1 MDVLEQFLGG
11 GTATSPSKPTP
22 NNPGNLRPVGGATG
36 FQQFATPEEG
46 IAAAD
51 KNLQA
56 YGKKGINTLR
66 GVISRWAP
74 PSENDTEAY
83 INTVSKKI
91 GLDPNQPIDLSDPVQ
106 RHVISGAMF
115 TVEKGSKNLFK
126 GQQSAQQPTQQV
138 TSSDPLEAFLSG
150 GKAPAPVQ
158 TSTAGAGRG
167 SYAGFDTQA
176 AAEAAGKSTRGE
188 PAPGGTAV
196 GRTAAKLL
204 GGALEARRNL
214 GERVVGAIDT
224 AYGVVPMAYGAATQA
239 VVRPFTTPE
248 RAEQIGQAATQ
259 AIAQPVGKALG
270 ITGSEAYQKPLGGI
284 TEPVIEQVRNMAEKL
299 GLTAQQISEK
309 TGIPEQDIKNMAVI
323 ASFALPQAFKEV
335 APVAKQ
341 GVQAVA
347 APIERNV
354 IQPLREAAAELEV
367 VKPGQLTKAQAEAQ
381 FAAMQGKPAL
391 GSAGAAKVEFN
402 PYAGQI
408 TGEEGARG
416 QFPQIKLS
424 KTRENVPVTEQAT
437 RSQIA
442 NEILGDSGQVRP
454 GVVTGN
460 EDILRNEYTKAK
472 MANPTPE
479 GELLKK
485 QIADEQVALSN
496 YAQKRV
502 ENSGASPTLVTPY
515 ERGERINSAFA
526 GDDGLAGFFKSEK
539 NNLYKEATNRTGNNP
554 IATSNVENLFA
565 DKQFRAGL
573 GLKGN
578 EGVAKAAEQL
588 IELAKT
594 VGFKDEMGNVYAPN
608 TVGAWTAVQKSLNSN
623 WTRENAAVIR
633 QINQAIERDIAG
645 AGGLDLLKK
654 ADQLHQAEKVLFG
667 SKGIKQVFG
676 DIDPNGVQTA
686 TAFDAIPQK
695 LNSMPTDQWRHIYET
710 AEKVAK
716 GTIDGP
722 IDKATGLPKWSI
734 QVPEELRISAQSAAN
749 EMRGNLAREIYQAGA
764 AKAGEWNQNA
774 VNKILNARADKIKMA
789 FSPEEQ
795 AAFHKLNIGGYL
807 MPGTHAYE
815 GAGQQVRRIGI
826 IESNLEKAGATTGAA
841 IGTAIA
847 PGVGTAVGTY
857 LGQKAGA
864 RAAAGIGERAL
875 VKAAQKSQKEMQKA
889 AQLGKQTGSNKLSDL
904 GGK

>member
-11 GTATSPSKPTP
+11 GQKTAPAETGGVITDQLLDSLRRVESGKDRFALNKQTKAMGPYQFMPETVQMLHKQGIEF
-22 NNPGNLRPVGGATG
+22 NPFNEQEARNAAKGYLEKLVKQTG
-36 FQQFATPEEG
+36 SV
-46 IAAAD
+46 D
-51 KNLQA
+51 KALAA
-56 YGKKGINTLR
+56 YGGFVTKD
-66 GVISRWAP
+66 
-74 PSENDTEAY
+74 PSAY
-83 INTVSKKI
+83 
-91 GLDPNQPIDLSDPVQ
+91 VQ
-106 RHVISGAMF
+106 NV
-115 TVEKGSKNLFK
+115 TQ

-138 TSSDPLEAFLSG
+138 TSSDLLEAFLSG

-167 SYAGFDTQA
+167 SYAGFNPQEA
-176 AAEAAGKSTRGE
+176 AANTPTVQDSAGNTAIGRAAARF
-188 PAPGGTAV
+188 
-196 GRTAAKLL
+196 L
-204 GGALEARRNL
+204 GGALEGRRAL
-214 GERVVGAIDT
+214 GEIITTPIMAAISTPLAAGAGIVENIQSGKFGTPEGIRIAEEKAAAVQRGMMPEIRTPQAQAVLGGLQKGLDVLHLPPVG
-224 AYGVVPMAYGAATQA
+224 VPEVMGMAPLIEPATQ
-239 VVRPFTTPE
+239 
-248 RAEQIGQAATQ
+248 QAAQT
-259 AIAQPVGKALG
+259 L
-270 ITGSEAYQKPLGGI
+270 
-284 TEPVIEQVRNMAEKL
+284 
-299 GLTAQQISEK
+299 
-309 TGIPEQDIKNMAVI
+309 
-323 ASFALPQAFKEV
+323 
-335 APVAKQ
+335 KQ
-341 GVQAVA
+341 GAKAVA
-347 APIERNV
+347 APIQRNV

-496 YAQKRV
+496 YAQKRI
-502 ENSGASPTLVTPY
+502 ENTGASPTLVTPY

-526 GDDGLAGFFKSEK
+526 GDEGLAGFFKSEK

-695 LNSMPTDQWRHIYET
+695 LNSMPTDQWRHIYDT

-807 MPGTHAYE
+807 MPGTHGYE

-841 IGTAIA
+841 IGTAIS

-864 RAAAGIGERAL
+864 RAAAGMGERAL